1 MSLARFSS
9 LWKQENKKFMKTHQ
23 IKITAM
29 KTRTILISIMMAFS
43 LVMFGQSEN
52 KIRLT
57 TAPGLEQLAS
67 DLATIYK
74 SVNPMIEF
82 DLNTKEDGVS
92 AQSLNLVY
100 TDNLRKQSDEYA
112 WQLLVG
118 RDAIV
123 PVVNKANP
131 MYNEYMEKGISFQTI
146 NEMISS
152 GSSDICFA
160 DVNVLDGLSDYLNIQ
175 SIGMTLKPFN
185 SKNDFLSNIEN
196 KNNIIG
202 FCMLSDLLKAEQ
214 IFNEGFALLPIDR
227 NNNGRIESS
236 EDFYGSVET
245 FANALWVGKY
255 PKQLGRNIHIVS
267 SENEI
272 SELENEFLTWIHAS
286 GQEVLASNGFIAL
299 TSHEK
304 LAAVRNLNAPELKT
318 VTEENDNAWIILLVV
333 SIGAFILFGLLL
345 TWLFRDRSQSAETDA
360 LREDGVFN
368 LSSVE
373 APKGLMYDKSHT
385 WAFMENNGNVA
396 IGMDDFLHHIIG
408 PVSRIKTLAKG
419 EKVNKGEAVA
429 TIIQGGKQITLNSPV
444 SGTIVAINKAAVET
458 GDENSF
464 VESWIYKIEPSNWK
478 REMDFMFMADQ
489 YKVWIK
495 SEFTRLKD
503 FIAKALQA
511 SSPQYA
517 QIVLQDGGE
526 LREGFMTELE
536 PEVWEDFQNE
546 FLNKLS

>member
-1 MSLARFSS
+1 
-9 LWKQENKKFMKTHQ
+9 
-23 IKITAM
+23 M

-52 KIRLT
+52 NIRLS

-67 DLATIYK
+67 DLATVYK
-74 SVNPMIEF
+74 SVNPMVEF
-82 DLNTKEDGVS
+82 YLNISEESISTHG
-92 AQSLNLVY
+92 LNLVY
-100 TDNLRKQSDEYA
+100 TDNLRKHSDEYA
-112 WQLLVG
+112 WQLLIG

-131 MYNEYMEKGISFQTI
+131 MYNEYMEQGLSFQEIT
-146 NEMISS
+146 EMITT

-160 DVNVLDGLSDYLNIQ
+160 DINVLDGLSEYLNIQ
-175 SIGMTLKPFN
+175 AMPMNMKPFD
-185 SKNDFLSNIEN
+185 SKSDFLNNLKSNSS
-196 KNNIIG
+196 IIG
-202 FCMLSDLLKAEQ
+202 FCMLSDLLKAKQ
-214 IFNEGFALLPIDR
+214 VFNDGFALLPIDR
-227 NNNGRIESS
+227 NNNNQIESA
-236 EDFYGSVET
+236 EDFYGSIET

-267 SENEI
+267 AENEI
-272 SELENEFLTWIHAS
+272 SEMENGLLTWMNSA

-304 LAAVRNLNAPELKT
+304 LAAIRTLNAPELKT
-318 VTEENDNAWIILLVV
+318 ATEDNDNAWIILLVIT
-333 SIGAFILFGLLL
+333 IGGFIIFGLLL
-345 TWLFRDRSQSAETDA
+345 TWLFRDKSQTAEIDA
-360 LREDGVFN
+360 LREEGVFN

-373 APKGLMYDKSHT
+373 TPKGLMYDKSHT

-408 PVSRIKTLAKG
+408 PISRIKTLAKG

-458 GDENSF
+458 GVENSF
-464 VESWIYKIEPSNWK
+464 IENWIYKIEPTNWK
-478 REMDFMFMADQ
+478 REMDFMLMADQ
-489 YKVWIK
+489 YTVWIK
-495 SEFTRLKD
+495 SEFNRLKD
-503 FIAKALQA
+503 FIARSLQVN
-511 SSPQYA
+511 SPEYA